1 MQHEI
6 TEQGLLLNPDGTL
19 REPGWARTPVLDY
32 NRHSIKAPQ
41 LRIKE
46 WDYYLIQ
53 DDEYAVAL
61 TLSNLGY
68 AGLMSVSVVDYVARD
83 VTTTSSIVPVP
94 GGKIVLPTTSIE
106 GISHYESKRV
116 SMYFEAT
123 AERRILDVVMRKFK
137 GKDPFMAHIE
147 LDQIP
152 RDSMMIAT
160 PWPDGKHFYF
170 NRKVVGMRASGHF
183 CVGDMTHDFAPENS
197 FGLLDWGRGVWP
209 YSSRWYWGVTQGWQ
223 NGRVTAMNLGYGF
236 GDTSA
241 ASENMVFV
249 DGICH
254 KLDQVDF
261 GIPKKTDGSYDLMST
276 WHMTSNDNRLTLDF
290 EPEID
295 RFDNINLGVFVS
307 NQHQVFGE
315 LNGEVVLD
323 DGTVFPITS
332 MKAAV
337 EVIRNKY

>member
-6 TEQGLLLNPDGTL
+6 TEQGLLLNSDGTL

-32 NRHSIKAPQ
+32 NRHSIKAPR

-46 WDYYLIQ
+46 WDYYLIE
-53 DDEYAVAL
+53 DGEYAVAL

-68 AGLMSVSVVDYVARD
+68 AGLLSVSVVDYAARD
-83 VTTTSSIVPVP
+83 VTTTSSIVPLP
-94 GGKIVLPTTSIE
+94 GSKIVVPTTSTE
-106 GISHYESKRV
+106 GISHYSSNRV
-116 SMYFEAT
+116 SMFFDAT
-123 AERRILDVVMRKFK
+123 PERRILDVVMKKFS
-137 GKDPFMAHIE
+137 GKDTFVAHIE
-147 LDQIP
+147 LDEIP

-160 PWPDGKHFYF
+160 PWPGGKHFYF
-170 NRKVVGMRASGHF
+170 NRKVVGMRAKGNF
-183 CVGDMTHDFAPENS
+183 CVGDWTHEFKHEGS

-209 YSSRWYWGVTQGWQ
+209 YSSRWFWGVAQGWQ
-223 NGRVTAMNLGYGF
+223 NDRVLAMNLGYGF

-241 ASENMVFV
+241 ASENMIFV

-254 KLDQVDF
+254 KLDKVDF
-261 GIPKKTDGSYDLMST
+261 GIPEKPDGSYDLMKT
-276 WHMTSNDNRLTLDF
+276 WHMTSNDDRLTLDF
-290 EPEID
+290 EPQID
-295 RFDNINLGVFVS
+295 RYDNINLGVFVS

-315 LNGEVVLD
+315 LTGELVLD
-323 DGTVFPITS
+323 DGTVFPVTK